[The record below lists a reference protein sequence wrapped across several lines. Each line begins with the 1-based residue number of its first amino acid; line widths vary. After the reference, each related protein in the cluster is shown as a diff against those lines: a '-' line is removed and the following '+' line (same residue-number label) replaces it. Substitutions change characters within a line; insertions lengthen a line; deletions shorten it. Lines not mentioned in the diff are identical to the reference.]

1 MRNRQRK
8 CNTAIAETFSKSG
21 LPPETSFT
29 GQADAAHDATHCAIV
44 HYVPIAQSGFIPEG

>member
-21 LPPETSFT
+21 LPPATSFT
-29 GQADAAHDATHCAIV
+29 GQANTAHDATT
-44 HYVPIAQSGFIPEG
+44 AQ